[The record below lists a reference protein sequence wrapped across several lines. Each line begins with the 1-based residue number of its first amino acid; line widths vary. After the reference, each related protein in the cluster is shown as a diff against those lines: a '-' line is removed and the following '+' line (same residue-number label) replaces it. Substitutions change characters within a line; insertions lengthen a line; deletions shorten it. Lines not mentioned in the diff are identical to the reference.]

1 MSDSIITSCEKK
13 MTIPQFSGTCWFNAL
28 LMVLFFSDGLSGQM
42 KKAISAMESKKI
54 SKSKME
60 LLKILKQI
68 LNVSQNNSA
77 KTIEAFYETMRP
89 EKILETMHL
98 HDKKLFYFDPNKS
111 SGFKGE
117 SYISQFI
124 TLLNMQKKVLFLTEY
139 KNEYY
144 YSYMNTFDYRG
155 ILVKSKGEKTYKM
168 DITTSLKKI
177 RQHHKDNFNIKN
189 IEIVIISKVYEIINE
204 ENKLDFVKISL
215 KNTINDKI
223 SIADKYF
230 NYDALLL
237 GNNNMES
244 CQKAH
249 QIAGVTCK
257 GERFLYNGWL
267 VNKLPDS
274 YLGWVV
280 NKFTNSYLKKPYP
293 CNLVPFDWNK
303 DTKNFCIDSKNCKFT
318 KDLKVDS
325 MCYNIVSKM
334 ATKIYTLEAEQP
346 TIVEVVKD
354 NTSKDCPPNKI
365 LNPKTNRCVSKTGA
379 IGKSLLSSGT
389 NIKKTDTK
397 QPPVKCPA
405 NKILNP
411 KTNRCVS
418 KTGAIGKKIMM
429 K

>member
-28 LMVLFFSDGLSGQM
+28 LMALFFSDGLSGQ
-42 KKAISAMESKKI
+42 KKTAISALESKKI

-98 HDKKLFYFDPNKS
+98 HNKKLFYFDPNKS

-155 ILVKSKGEKTYKM
+155 ILVKSKGKKTYEIDIKTSMTKM
-168 DITTSLKKI
+168 

-189 IEIVIISKVYEIINE
+189 IEIVIISNYETINE
-204 ENKLDFVKISL
+204 ENKGKFVKISL
-215 KNTINDKI
+215 NTINDKI
-223 SIADKYF
+223 SIADKHF
-230 NYDALLL
+230 KHDALLL
-237 GNNNMES
+237 GNHNSNS
-244 CQKAH
+244 CQRSH
-249 QIAGVTCK
+249 QIAGVTCQGK
-257 GERFLYNGWL
+257 RFLYNGWL
-267 VNKLPDS
+267 VPDS
-274 YLGWVV
+274 YIGWVV
-280 NKFTNSYLKKPYP
+280 NKFTGSYLKKPYP

-303 DTKNFCIDSKNCKFT
+303 ETKNFCIDSKNCKFT

-334 ATKIYTLEAEQP
+334 ATKIYTLEAGQP
-346 TIVEVVKD
+346 TIVQD
-354 NTSKDCPPNKI
+354 NTSNDCPKTKI

-389 NIKKTDTK
+389 DIKKTDAK
-397 QPPVKCPA
+397 QLAVKCPVD
-405 NKILNP
+405 KILNP

-418 KTGAIGKKIMM
+418 KTGAIGKKIML